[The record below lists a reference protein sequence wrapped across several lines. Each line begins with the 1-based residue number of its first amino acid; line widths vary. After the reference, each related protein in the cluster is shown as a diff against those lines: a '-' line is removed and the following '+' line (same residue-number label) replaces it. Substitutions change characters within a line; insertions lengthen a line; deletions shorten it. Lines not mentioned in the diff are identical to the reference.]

1 VTRWRGA
8 AVRVLATLVVV
19 AALPSS
25 AAPPSSPPTDTAL
38 LVGRLEWLETA
49 VRQQAR
55 ETTEARA
62 DARALERRVAELE
75 AERRGEQRDAG
86 EEESW
91 QSDEPRRRLQAPPAR
106 GDVVH
111 IHRANVSLPTGPGWN
126 TSPNYN
132 GGHRRSL
139 QGSGGQCGNMA
150 TRAQS
155 VQARCCDDASEDCSG
170 GYPHTCNA
178 GCAAVFLPFWVE
190 CGSLLGNAAAYQQ
203 TVALCQQ
210 AQPASTGSSSLAH
223 EFNLVCVNGAVGDCV
238 PACSEALRGDLLL
251 MNLNGEDSKYSCE
264 LHHGLHSWVGAATDG
279 GYLGHDTYAFV
290 SAVLSGAAG
299 YYALS
304 ARQTNFT
311 PPLIIGPGQ
320 RVHLTSEGPR
330 LAWSGSIM
338 VQDHGS
344 LSASNIRLSG
354 LVQQLPGGL
363 CDLDNTVNR
372 GIIYAI
378 GSSSDLR
385 QPVPQAYNP
394 ISNTWTAIGAM
405 GTARVGLGAAALGGR
420 IYAVGGDLGGNSLN
434 TAEVY
439 DPLQNVW
446 TMVAPM
452 AVERALLAVEVLGGQ
467 LYAIG
472 GRTNTIAEV
481 TNSAEAYDPVS
492 NAWRVVAP
500 MSSSRKLLAA
510 AALGGRL
517 YAVGG
522 TTISLSQCLRS
533 AEAYDPIHN
542 TWTVIA
548 PMSTGR
554 CALAAAALGGQLYA
568 VGGVGGPASHG
579 ATPTFATV
587 EVYNPVHN
595 AWTAIAPMGHACPDC
610 AATVLE
616 GQLYAFS
623 GGGVVDNLGCTLN
636 VDAEVYNPTQN
647 VWEAIATMKPAYVC
661 YFAVAVIV

>member
-126 TSPNYN
+126 ISPNYN

-279 GYLGHDTYAFV
+279 GYLGSDARAFV

-299 YYALS
+299 YYALALTGDAGVATDMAIRPGQDVRIS
-304 ARQTNFT
+304 GIGSGLTRYLGTASFTVQQGGFLSLAHMHVDSGIDIQPGGAITLNNVVFRGVSSSGTLSRNIDGNYSSLAGAPANFPLVAWRSTHANPAGNQFVLVLLAPRRFSGPNNQHAYVNACAAAGMRPVVSGKTSFGAPQNCARWRCMQTNDWDDSFF
-311 PPLIIGPGQ
+311 PGLAQ
-320 RVHLTSEGPR
+320 ATQWLQCADRVANHQLTTC
-330 LAWSGSIM
+330 
-338 VQDHGS
+338 S
-344 LSASNIRLSG
+344 LLRSDYAMAALYAGNSHAATGVIA
-354 LVQQLPGGL
+354 GGL
-363 CDLDNTVNR
+363 F
-372 GIIYAI
+372 
-378 GSSSDLR
+378 
-385 QPVPQAYNP
+385 
-394 ISNTWTAIGAM
+394 
-405 GTARVGLGAAALGGR
+405 
-420 IYAVGGDLGGNSLN
+420 
-434 TAEVY
+434 
-439 DPLQNVW
+439 
-446 TMVAPM
+446 
-452 AVERALLAVEVLGGQ
+452 
-467 LYAIG
+467 
-472 GRTNTIAEV
+472 
-481 TNSAEAYDPVS
+481 NSANLCSTTD
-492 NAWRVVAP
+492 
-500 MSSSRKLLAA
+500 
-510 AALGGRL
+510 GGC
-517 YAVGG
+517 AGG
-522 TTISLSQCLRS
+522 WDRPLWPLC
-533 AEAYDPIHN
+533 
-542 TWTVIA
+542 
-548 PMSTGR
+548 GR
-554 CALAAAALGGQLYA
+554 EL
-568 VGGVGGPASHG
+568 
-579 ATPTFATV
+579 
-587 EVYNPVHN
+587 
-595 AWTAIAPMGHACPDC
+595 
-610 AATVLE
+610 
-616 GQLYAFS
+616 
-623 GGGVVDNLGCTLN
+623 
-636 VDAEVYNPTQN
+636 
-647 VWEAIATMKPAYVC
+647 
-661 YFAVAVIV
+661 